1 MHKSSLNY
9 SLFFLIGSLIM
20 LVPFTTIN
28 FSNVNAQEYGSYDD
42 DNYYD
47 NSYSEYPTDDK
58 KYECRTGPAE
68 GFFVSSVEFCKHIK
82 FDDKNRKDNRD
93 DSNRTGIQG
102 PPGPPGLQGPAGPAG
117 PQGERGLTGAT
128 GAPGQSIIGPQGAP
142 GINGI
147 NGVNG
152 TQGPP
157 GANGTNGLQG
167 LPGLNGINGT
177 DGVNGTQGPQG
188 PPGITFIN
196 NSNTYV
202 RTADSVHAPALF
214 ASTAEAFCDI
224 GDFLIH
230 GGFRVSGFPTNV
242 ATLYHDELLGA
253 NGESGWQVT
262 LNAPTTFQNFIL
274 SIRCFDN
281 PPAHIP

>member
-1 MHKSSLNY
+1 MMHKSAVTHLG
-9 SLFFLIGSLIM
+9 LFFLMTTLIM
-20 LVPFTTIN
+20 LVPFTSIT
-28 FSNVNAQEYGSYDD
+28 FPNVKAQEYGAYDD
-42 DNYYD
+42 YD
-47 NSYSEYPTDDK
+47 DTYSKYPTEEN
-58 KYECRTGPAE
+58 KYECRTGPFE
-68 GFFVSSVEFCKHIK
+68 GFFVSSVEFCKHVKFK
-82 FDDKNRKDNRD
+82 FDKDNDRKDN
-93 DSNRTGIQG
+93 NQTGIQG
-102 PPGPPGLQGPAGPAG
+102 PPGPTGATGLAGPVGPPGPAGG
-117 PQGERGLTGAT
+117 QT

-202 RTADSVHAPALF
+202 RTADSVHAQALF

-242 ATLYHDELLGA
+242 ATLYDDELLGA
-253 NGESGWQVT
+253 NGESGWQVK

-274 SIRCFDN
+274 SIRCFDK